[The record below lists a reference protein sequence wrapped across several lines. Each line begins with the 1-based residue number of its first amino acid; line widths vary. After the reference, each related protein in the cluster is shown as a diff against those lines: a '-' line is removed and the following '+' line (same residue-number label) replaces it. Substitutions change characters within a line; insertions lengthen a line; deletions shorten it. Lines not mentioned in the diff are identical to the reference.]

1 MKTII
6 LVIIIFLISIF
17 QAKGQTSAK
26 LHGNV
31 EQDNQI
37 SDGHV
42 TPQVKS
48 YLSYDFTKKVGGY
61 CWLQTS
67 KNFSQAYCGPTF
79 SPKGF
84 IQVGVALGAQ
94 TGKKTLRS
102 GAFVWVGKGKFSNTF
117 ILETSGG
124 TWCRNLTSLKASKTF
139 TVMLVGERY
148 KGFGPRLD
156 VQIPKTKLSVG
167 GEFFPSN
174 RVARFGF
181 RYNF

>member
-6 LVIIIFLISIF
+6 LVILVLLIAIF
-17 QAKGQTSAK
+17 QAKGQTLGN

-31 EQDNQI
+31 EQENQI
-37 SDGHV
+37 SNGML

-48 YLSYDFTKKVGGY
+48 YLSYDFTKKVGAY

-67 KNFSQAYCGPTF
+67 KGYSQIYCGPTF

-84 IQVGVALGAQ
+84 IQVGVAMGAQ
-94 TGKKTLRS
+94 TGKKTLRIGS
-102 GAFVWVGKGKFSNTF
+102 FVWVGKGKFSNTF

-124 TWCRNLTSLKASKTF
+124 NWCRNLTGYKASKTF
-139 TVMLVGERY
+139 TLTLVGERY

-167 GEFFPSN
+167 GEVFPSS

-181 RYNF
+181 RYSF